1 MYKVIAL
8 EHLKDPFKS
17 TRKKDDTIE
26 IKSTEDLNRHFIKKD
41 IQIVSKPKKDAHQLS
56 GK

>member
-41 IQIVSKPKKDAHQLS
+41 IQIISKPKKDAH
-56 GK
+56 